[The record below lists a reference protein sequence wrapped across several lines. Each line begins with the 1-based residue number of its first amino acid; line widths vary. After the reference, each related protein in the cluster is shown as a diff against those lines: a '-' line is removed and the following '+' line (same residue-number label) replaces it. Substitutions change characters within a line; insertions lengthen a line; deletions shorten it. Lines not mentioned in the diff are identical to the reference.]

1 MDVKLPIFT
10 ALVVHQ
16 FLRRYE
22 TYTFSFYGL
31 VLSVPPALIVALPFY
46 QGYGPAPTV
55 LSFLQCFAL
64 YVTTLAASIA
74 AYRLSPFHPLARYP
88 GPFLGKL
95 SGFWMAYVSTSGRQQ
110 HYLKALH
117 DRYGDVLRIGPNTV
131 VIRKPSTAN
140 TLIGGAGLPKGPQQL
155 GRFLSDRNLAMIAL
169 QDTELHIQRR
179 RAWNRGLSPA
189 ALKGYED
196 QIAKRASQLVNK
208 IEEHKGEVLLDHWF
222 GYFTYDF
229 MSDMAFGGST
239 GGEMLSGKADTS
251 FWTGL
256 ERSARNA
263 TFFGHVPWFGVML
276 GRVPFLMSGSKDFLG
291 KCKDSA
297 ARRLQRGSVTRD
309 LFHYLNYEDVQD
321 SKHPR
326 PPFQQL
332 VSDGIL
338 AMVAGSD
345 TVASTLT
352 SLFACL
358 FEHPEMYERLQ
369 EEVDKYYPPGEALH
383 TKHHRDMHYLTGVVN
398 ETLRIFP
405 AVPNCTQRQVP
416 RTGDG
421 ITVDGVY
428 LPPGTAFW
436 MNAYSMH
443 TDPHNFSP
451 SPEKFLPERWLPKS
465 DSRSLCHGPGY
476 VHNETAF
483 MPFSIGPMN
492 CVGKALAMQEMRTVM
507 CAVVQRIRL
516 HPVKG
521 WRLEEYDRGFK
532 DYFVTVRGELP
543 ALVETRVR
551 A

>member
-1 MDVKLPIFT
+1 M
-10 ALVVHQ
+10 HQ
-16 FLRRYE
+16 LLRRYE
-22 TYTFSFYGL
+22 TYTFSFYAL
-31 VLSVPPALIVALPFY
+31 ALLVPPALLVALPS
-46 QGYGPAPTV
+46 QVHTGPAPTFGA
-55 LSFLQCFAL
+55 FLQCLAL
-64 YVTTLAASIA
+64 YVATLGASIA

-88 GPFLGKL
+88 GPLPGKL
-95 SGFWMAYVSTSGRQQ
+95 SGFWMAYVSTGGRQQ

-196 QIAKRASQLVNK
+196 QIARRAGQLVAK

-229 MSDMAFGGST
+229 MSDMAFGGGT
-239 GGEMLSGKADTS
+239 GDMLSGKGDTS

-309 LFHYLNYEDVQD
+309 LFHYLNHEDVQD
-321 SKHPR
+321 AKRPR

-358 FEHPEMYERLQ
+358 FAHPEVYEKLQ

-383 TKHHRDMHYLTGVVN
+383 TKHHRDMHYLTGVIN
-398 ETLRIFP
+398 EALRIFP

-416 RTGDG
+416 KTGDG
-421 ITVDGVY
+421 ITVDGVRAQLLARARR
-428 LPPGTAFW
+428 LPARALAAAVGRARAVPRARV
-436 MNAYSMH
+436 
-443 TDPHNFSP
+443 
-451 SPEKFLPERWLPKS
+451 L
-465 DSRSLCHGPGY
+465 
-476 VHNETAF
+476 HNEAAF

-492 CVGKALAMQEMRTVM
+492 CVGKALAMQEMRTVV
-507 CAVVQRIRL
+507 CAVLQRVRL
-516 HPVKG
+516 RPVDG
-521 WRLEEYDRGFK
+521 WRLEDYDRGFK

-543 ALVETRVR
+543 ALVEVR
-551 A
+551 AGRA

>member
-1 MDVKLPIFT
+1 MDVKLPIFA
-10 ALVVHQ
+10 ALAMHQ
-16 FLRRYE
+16 LLRRYE
-22 TYTFSFYGL
+22 TYAFAFYGL
-31 VLSVPPALIVALPFY
+31 ALFVPPALIVAVPFY
-46 QGYGPAPTV
+46 KGHSATPT
-55 LSFLQCFAL
+55 LGSFLQCLAL
-64 YVTTLAASIA
+64 YLTTLAGSIF

-88 GPFLGKL
+88 GPLIGKL
-95 SGFWMAYVSTSGRQQ
+95 SGFWMAYVSTGGRQQ

-117 DRYGDVLRIGPNTV
+117 DRYGDVVRIGPNTV

-140 TLIGGAGLPKGPQQL
+140 TLIGGSGLPKGPQQL
-155 GRFLSDRNLAMIAL
+155 GR
-169 QDTELHIQRR
+169 
-179 RAWNRGLSPA
+179 GLSPA
-189 ALKGYED
+189 ELKGYED
-196 QIAKRASQLVNK
+196 QIAKRASQLVSR

-229 MSDMAFGGST
+229 MSDMAFGGGTS
-239 GGEMLSGKADTS
+239 EMLSGKGDTS
-251 FWTGL
+251 FWDGL
-256 ERSARNA
+256 EKSARNA
-263 TFFGHVPWFGVML
+263 TFFGHVPWFGVLL
-276 GRVPFLMSGSKDFLG
+276 GRIPFVMTGSKDFLG

-321 SKHPR
+321 VKHPR

-345 TVASTLT
+345 TVASTMT

-358 FEHPEMYERLQ
+358 FAHPEMYERLQ

-383 TKHHRDMHYLTGVVN
+383 TKHHRDMHYLTGVIN

-416 RTGDG
+416 RNGNG

-428 LPPGTAFW
+428 LPAGTAFW

-443 TDPHNFSP
+443 LDPNNFSP
-451 SPEKFLPERWLPKS
+451 SPEVFLPERWLPKS

-476 VHNETAF
+476 AHNETAF

-507 CAVVQRIRL
+507 CAILQRIKLR
-516 HPVKG
+516 PVKG
-521 WRLEEYDRGFK
+521 WVLEDYDRGFK
-532 DYFVTVRGELP
+532 DYFVTVRGELA
-543 ALVETRVR
+543 ALVEVR
-551 A
+551 GRA